1 MLFIDDT
8 RDLLAKRTHHR
19 KAYAET
25 PHMDQTARS
34 GERRALALA
43 ERTRASI
50 EGLECLL
57 AGYWERSVVRRT
69 RAVPINSSSGTVHS

>member
-1 MLFIDDT
+1 
-8 RDLLAKRTHHR
+8 
-19 KAYAET
+19 
-25 PHMDQTARS
+25 MDQTARS
-34 GERRALALA
+34 GERRAVALA